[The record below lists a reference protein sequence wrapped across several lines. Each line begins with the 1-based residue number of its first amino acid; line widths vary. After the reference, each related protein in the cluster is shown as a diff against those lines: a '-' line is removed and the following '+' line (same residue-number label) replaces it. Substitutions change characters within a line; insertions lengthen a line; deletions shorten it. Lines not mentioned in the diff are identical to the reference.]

1 MFLLKAKAM
10 ATEGCELALRNRTV
24 VKQDQIYHHICTVI
38 QSGKIK
44 HAELATPIASKLIA
58 PSDDIT

>member
-1 MFLLKAKAM
+1 
-10 ATEGCELALRNRTV
+10 
-24 VKQDQIYHHICTVI
+24 VI